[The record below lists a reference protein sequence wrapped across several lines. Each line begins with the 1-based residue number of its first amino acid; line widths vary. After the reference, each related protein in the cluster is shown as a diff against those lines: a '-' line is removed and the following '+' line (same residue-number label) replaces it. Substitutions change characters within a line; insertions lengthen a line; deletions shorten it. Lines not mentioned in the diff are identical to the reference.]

1 MDERKNNLVEEII
14 EDAKDGILNDISWL
28 DLIAGLGYGAA
39 AFFIVTLGYIQHQ
52 ADKKATIKLL
62 MNNKEEK

>member
-14 EDAKDGILNDISWL
+14 EDAKDGILKDISWL
-28 DLIAGLGYGAA
+28 DLITGLWYGAA
-39 AFFIVTLGYIQHQ
+39 AFFVVTLSYIQHQ

-62 MNNKEEK
+62 INNKEEN